1 MLASTQ
7 LFTILKFALPIIIIF
22 WTLAYFTT
30 SPATYTEYLRKFK
43 DEKELFVSDFLEH
56 EIDGRF
62 DGSSIAD
69 LCRRKTWTPD
79 LFLSCDSP
87 AGGVGNVKNAHLNC
101 IRIAIEMGGMA
112 DSAAHLA
119 RWRHREREYN

>member
-7 LFTILKFALPIIIIF
+7 LFSALKAALPAIAII

-30 SPATYTEYLRKFK
+30 SPSTYSGFTRKFK
-43 DEKELFVSDFLEH
+43 NEKDLFVSDFLEH

-62 DGSSIAD
+62 DGSSIAE
-69 LCRRKTWTPD
+69 LCKRKTWTPG

-87 AGGVGNVKNAHLNC
+87 AGGVSNVKNAHLNC
-101 IRIAIEMGGMA
+101 IRFAIEMGGMFRLLVA
-112 DSAAHLA
+112 
-119 RWRHREREYN
+119 